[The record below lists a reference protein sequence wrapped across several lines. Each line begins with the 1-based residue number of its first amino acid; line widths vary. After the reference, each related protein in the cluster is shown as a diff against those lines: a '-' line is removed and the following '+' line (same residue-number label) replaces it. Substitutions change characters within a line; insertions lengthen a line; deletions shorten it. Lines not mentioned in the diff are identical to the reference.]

1 MMTTMIRLLTV
12 LLFRTFLWGLITGNF
27 SEYNLIGGLVL
38 SAIIPIGDYKN
49 LKLVAIFPSVIR
61 IVKLPFQLIKETIQ
75 LMLIYKPVDKYT
87 DTERNLYAQKGSKLA
102 AFIDVL
108 VITATPMSLVT
119 GSKDERFW
127 ETHTLNE
134 GSTK

>member
-1 MMTTMIRLLTV
+1 MIRLLTV

-27 SEYNLIGGLVL
+27 GEYNLIGGLVL

-49 LKLVAIFPSVIR
+49 LKLVAILPSVIR

-87 DTERNLYAQKGSKLA
+87 ETERNLYAQKGSKLA

>member
-75 LMLIYKPVDKYT
+75 LMLIYKPEDKYT

>member
-1 MMTTMIRLLTV
+1 MLTTMIRLLAV

-27 SEYNLIGGLVL
+27 GEYNLIGGLVL

-49 LKLVAIFPSVIR
+49 LKLVAIFPSLIR
-61 IVKLPFQLIKETIQ
+61 IVRLPFQLIKETIQ

-87 DTERNLYAQKGSKLA
+87 ETERNLYAQKGSKLA
-102 AFIDVL
+102 AFVDVL

-119 GSKDERFW
+119 GSKDEKFW

-134 GSTK
+134 GLTK

>member
-1 MMTTMIRLLTV
+1 MIRLLTV

>member
-1 MMTTMIRLLTV
+1 MLTTMIRLLAV

-49 LKLVAIFPSVIR
+49 LKLVAIFPSLIR

-87 DTERNLYAQKGSKLA
+87 ETERNLYAQKGSKLA
-102 AFIDVL
+102 AFVDVL

>member
-1 MMTTMIRLLTV
+1 MIRLLTV

-49 LKLVAIFPSVIR
+49 LKLVAIFPSLIR
-61 IVKLPFQLIKETIQ
+61 IVRLPFQLIKETIQ

-87 DTERNLYAQKGSKLA
+87 ETERNLYAQKGSKLA
-102 AFIDVL
+102 AFVDVL

-119 GSKDERFW
+119 GSKDEKFW

>member
-1 MMTTMIRLLTV
+1 MMTTMFRLLTV

-27 SEYNLIGGLVL
+27 EEYNLIGGLVL

-49 LKLVAIFPSVIR
+49 LKLVAIFPSLIS

-87 DTERNLYAQKGSKLA
+87 ETERNLYAQKGSKLA

-108 VITATPMSLVT
+108 VITATPMTLVT

>member
-1 MMTTMIRLLTV
+1 M
-12 LLFRTFLWGLITGNF
+12 
-27 SEYNLIGGLVL
+27 IGGLVL
-38 SAIIPIGDYKN
+38 SAVIPIGDYKN
-49 LKLVAIFPSVIR
+49 LKLMAILPSMIR

-75 LMLIYKPVDKYT
+75 LMLIYKPMDKYT
-87 DTERNLYAQKGSKLA
+87 ETERNIYAQKGSKIA

-119 GSKDERFW
+119 GSKDKRYW

-134 GSTK
+134 GSAK

>member
-1 MMTTMIRLLTV
+1 MFRLLTV

-27 SEYNLIGGLVL
+27 EKYNLIGGLVL

-49 LKLVAIFPSVIR
+49 LKLVAIFPSLIR
-61 IVKLPFQLIKETIQ
+61 IVRLPFQLIKETIQ

-87 DTERNLYAQKGSKLA
+87 ETERNLYAQKGSKLA
-102 AFIDVL
+102 AFVDVL

-127 ETHTLNE
+127 ETHTLSE
-134 GSTK
+134 GLTK

>member
-1 MMTTMIRLLTV
+1 MIRLLAV

-49 LKLVAIFPSVIR
+49 LKLVAIFPSLIR

-87 DTERNLYAQKGSKLA
+87 ETERNLYAQKGSKLA
-102 AFIDVL
+102 AFVDVL

>member
-1 MMTTMIRLLTV
+1 MIRLIII
-12 LLFRTFLWGLITGNF
+12 LLFRTFLWGLVTGNF
-27 SEYNLIGGLVL
+27 GEYNLIGGLVL

-49 LKLVAIFPSVIR
+49 LKLVAIFPSLIR
-61 IVKLPFQLIKETIQ
+61 IVRLPFQLIKETIQ
-75 LMLIYKPVDKYT
+75 LMLIFKPLDQYT
-87 DTERNLYAQKGSKLA
+87 ETERDLNAQKGSKSA

-108 VITATPMSLVT
+108 VITATAMSLVT

>member
-1 MMTTMIRLLTV
+1 MMTTMIRLIII
-12 LLFRTFLWGLITGNF
+12 LLFRTFLWGLVTGNF
-27 SEYNLIGGLVL
+27 GEYNLIGGLVL
-38 SAIIPIGDYKN
+38 SAVIPIGDYKN
-49 LKLVAIFPSVIR
+49 LKLMAILPSMIR

-75 LMLIYKPVDKYT
+75 LMLIYKPMDKYT
-87 DTERNLYAQKGSKLA
+87 ETERNIYAQKGSKIA

-119 GSKDERFW
+119 GSKDKRYW

-134 GSTK
+134 GSAK

>member
-1 MMTTMIRLLTV
+1 MIRLLAV

-27 SEYNLIGGLVL
+27 GEYNLIGGLVL

-49 LKLVAIFPSVIR
+49 LKLVAILPSVIR

-87 DTERNLYAQKGSKLA
+87 ETERNLYAQKGSKLA

-119 GSKDERFW
+119 GSKDNRFW

-134 GSTK
+134 GSAK

>member
-1 MMTTMIRLLTV
+1 MIRLIII
-12 LLFRTFLWGLITGNF
+12 LLFRTFLWGLVTGNF
-27 SEYNLIGGLVL
+27 GEYNLIGGLVL

-49 LKLVAIFPSVIR
+49 LKLVAIFPSLIR
-61 IVKLPFQLIKETIQ
+61 IVRLPFQLIKETIQ

-87 DTERNLYAQKGSKLA
+87 ETERNLYAQKGSKLA
-102 AFIDVL
+102 AFVDVL
-108 VITATPMSLVT
+108 VITATPTSLVT

>member
-1 MMTTMIRLLTV
+1 MLTTMIRLLAV

-27 SEYNLIGGLVL
+27 GEYNLIGGLVL

-49 LKLVAIFPSVIR
+49 LKLVAIIPSLIR
-61 IVKLPFQLIKETIQ
+61 IVRLPFQLIKETIQ
-75 LMLIYKPVDKYT
+75 LMLIYKPLDKYT
-87 DTERNLYAQKGSKLA
+87 ETERNLYAQKGSKLA

>member
-1 MMTTMIRLLTV
+1 MIRLLAV
-12 LLFRTFLWGLITGNF
+12 LLFRTFLWGLVTGNF
-27 SEYNLIGGLVL
+27 GEYNLIGGLIL

-49 LKLVAIFPSVIR
+49 LKLVAIIPSLIR
-61 IVKLPFQLIKETIQ
+61 IVRLPFQLIKETIQ

-87 DTERNLYAQKGSKLA
+87 ETERDLYAQKGSKLA
-102 AFIDVL
+102 AFVDIL

-119 GSKDERFW
+119 GSKDERFL

>member
-1 MMTTMIRLLTV
+1 MMTPMFRLLIV
-12 LLFRTFLWGLITGNF
+12 LLFRTFLWGLVTGNF
-27 SEYNLIGGLVL
+27 GEYNLIGGLIL
-38 SAIIPIGDYKN
+38 SAVIPIGDYKN
-49 LKLVAIFPSVIR
+49 LKLVAIIPSLIR
-61 IVKLPFQLIKETIQ
+61 IVRLPFQLIKETIQ

-87 DTERNLYAQKGSKLA
+87 ETERDLYAQKGSKLA
-102 AFIDVL
+102 AFVDIL

-119 GSKDERFW
+119 GSKDERFL